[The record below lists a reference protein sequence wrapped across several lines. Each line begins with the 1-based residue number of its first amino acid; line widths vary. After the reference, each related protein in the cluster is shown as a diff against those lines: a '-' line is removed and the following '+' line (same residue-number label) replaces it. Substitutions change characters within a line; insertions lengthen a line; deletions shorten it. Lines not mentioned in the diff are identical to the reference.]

1 VLKQSN
7 QAIIAAIIL
16 LIATVIAG
24 VFYALRPPAET
35 ITIVPPELIVDVA
48 VAEKQTLSIP
58 VNSQGSV
65 QPRTQ
70 TNLVSEVS
78 GKVVAVAPQFESGG
92 IVDANTLLLTIDD
105 RNYQVEL
112 KRAEANLAAAE
123 SNLSHEKGMAAV
135 AKEDLRKYPRK
146 HASNDALSLALREP
160 QLKEAEARLQAALAD
175 LSYAQNNLS
184 RTKIRAPYRGI
195 IKSRNVDLGQYVTT
209 GSQLGDIFAVDRAE
223 VRLPIPADRLRYLDL
238 PSARQPNAAPKV
250 SFENDLGQH
259 WQGTVVRTEGVL
271 DERSRVLFVVAE
283 INDPYRLDNPG
294 ETLMMGS
301 FVKAEISGKQIDEL
315 IAIPRYILRAGN
327 KVWVLDKE
335 QKLVNRDVKT
345 LRTEGKLVYVYE
357 GLDNGDLICLS
368 TIPNAVA
375 GTKVKIN
382 HQSNTSTLIESINQ
396 HNTIATLNARSIPQ

>member
-146 HASNDALSLALREP
+146 HARNDA
-160 QLKEAEARLQAALAD
+160 
-175 LSYAQNNLS
+175 
-184 RTKIRAPYRGI
+184 
-195 IKSRNVDLGQYVTT
+195 
-209 GSQLGDIFAVDRAE
+209 
-223 VRLPIPADRLRYLDL
+223 
-238 PSARQPNAAPKV
+238 
-250 SFENDLGQH
+250 
-259 WQGTVVRTEGVL
+259 
-271 DERSRVLFVVAE
+271 
-283 INDPYRLDNPG
+283 
-294 ETLMMGS
+294 
-301 FVKAEISGKQIDEL
+301 
-315 IAIPRYILRAGN
+315 
-327 KVWVLDKE
+327 
-335 QKLVNRDVKT
+335 
-345 LRTEGKLVYVYE
+345 
-357 GLDNGDLICLS
+357 
-368 TIPNAVA
+368 
-375 GTKVKIN
+375 
-382 HQSNTSTLIESINQ
+382 
-396 HNTIATLNARSIPQ
+396 

>member
-1 VLKQSN
+1 
-7 QAIIAAIIL
+7 
-16 LIATVIAG
+16 
-24 VFYALRPPAET
+24 
-35 ITIVPPELIVDVA
+35 
-48 VAEKQTLSIP
+48 
-58 VNSQGSV
+58 
-65 QPRTQ
+65 
-70 TNLVSEVS
+70 
-78 GKVVAVAPQFESGG
+78 
-92 IVDANTLLLTIDD
+92 
-105 RNYQVEL
+105 
-112 KRAEANLAAAE
+112 
-123 SNLSHEKGMAAV
+123 
-135 AKEDLRKYPRK
+135 
-146 HASNDALSLALREP
+146 
-160 QLKEAEARLQAALAD
+160 
-175 LSYAQNNLS
+175 
-184 RTKIRAPYRGI
+184 
-195 IKSRNVDLGQYVTT
+195 
-209 GSQLGDIFAVDRAE
+209 
-223 VRLPIPADRLRYLDL
+223 
-238 PSARQPNAAPKV
+238 
-250 SFENDLGQH
+250 
-259 WQGTVVRTEGVL
+259 VRTEGVL

-335 QKLVNRDVKT
+335 QKLANRDVKT